1 MTRHGCIMG
10 IVRSTFANQQGV
22 VTGDLEKE
30 RCEPPASTS
39 NETALSPTVKQEEK
53 PVTSHVSIPSE
64 LSPKGSAPDDGGD
77 RIRSIF
83 GRWRLAAR
91 FFADNKRKFESTS
104 RYDRESMTKYREK
117 MRHVMYGKSVGVD
130 AREEE
135 YWAGQSRGDR
145 KLKVKKKKRIM
156 FANRYEEG
164 LIGSR

>member
-1 MTRHGCIMG
+1 
-10 IVRSTFANQQGV
+10 
-22 VTGDLEKE
+22 
-30 RCEPPASTS
+30 
-39 NETALSPTVKQEEK
+39 
-53 PVTSHVSIPSE
+53 
-64 LSPKGSAPDDGGD
+64 
-77 RIRSIF
+77 
-83 GRWRLAAR
+83 
-91 FFADNKRKFESTS
+91 
-104 RYDRESMTKYREK
+104 MTKYREK